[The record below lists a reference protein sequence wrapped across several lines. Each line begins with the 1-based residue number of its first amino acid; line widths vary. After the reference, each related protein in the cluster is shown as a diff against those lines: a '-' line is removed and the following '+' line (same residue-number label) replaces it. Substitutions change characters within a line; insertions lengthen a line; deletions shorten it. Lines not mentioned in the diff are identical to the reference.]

1 MSASTPPSRPDHV
14 LVFAVHPDDETLGAG
29 GLIQKALKS
38 GSEVRV
44 ILVTNGD
51 NNPWPQRFVERH
63 WKITAEDKQRW
74 GKRRR
79 EEALAAL
86 ALLGVQADQVFFLGL
101 PDQGLTSLLN
111 LGSDSI
117 EERIVA
123 EIAEWQP
130 SCIVVPALQ
139 DKHPDHNAFGLMV
152 ELALDRLS
160 PEQTRPQILY
170 YLIHG
175 KSLYAPACSIELSDD
190 ELERKREATVCHA
203 TQMALCRNR
212 FMRYAAR
219 RENYLGAPMLDSY
232 QLQHPV
238 RLVSAMP
245 PLLTLHVH
253 LSAWVRRMGK
263 PTLTIMTG
271 PAAYRI
277 DLGSRGTAEI
287 HDSTTDA
294 VIGQAYIV
302 DIDETLEL
310 SMPISLFE
318 EVERFYFKM
327 ERRWAF
333 FDPAGWRGANLVN
346 PKVQA
351 GVIGLMPCYDVEDFC
366 EQVMLGTLR
375 HVDHL
380 IVIDD
385 GSTDNTAQIVRR
397 MAVQLPGNISL
408 IRFDRNQGKGVGLMA
423 GFIHALNHFDFETLV
438 TLDADG
444 QHPPARIPELVESIR
459 QGAEM
464 VIGERLLAEMPG
476 RSRVGNTLATH
487 AIRWL
492 YPHAPSDTQSGMRAF
507 SRELVEEIAR
517 RISGSRYETEFQIL
531 LLALSKGKRIATV
544 SIPTIYIDNN
554 RSSKFRP
561 VIDTLRIA
569 RAMIHWH

>member
-1 MSASTPPSRPDHV
+1 LM
-14 LVFAVHPDDETLGAG
+14 
-29 GLIQKALKS
+29 
-38 GSEVRV
+38 
-44 ILVTNGD
+44 
-51 NNPWPQRFVERH
+51 
-63 WKITAEDKQRW
+63 
-74 GKRRR
+74 
-79 EEALAAL
+79 
-86 ALLGVQADQVFFLGL
+86 
-101 PDQGLTSLLN
+101 
-111 LGSDSI
+111 
-117 EERIVA
+117 
-123 EIAEWQP
+123 
-130 SCIVVPALQ
+130 LQ
-139 DKHPDHNAFGLMV
+139 
-152 ELALDRLS
+152 LALDRLS

-175 KSLYAPACSIELSDD
+175 KPLYAPTCSIELSDI
-190 ELERKREATVCHA
+190 ELERKREATLCHA
-203 TQMALCRNR
+203 TQMALCRSR

-219 RENYLGAPMLDSY
+219 RENYLGTPLLDAY

-238 RLVSAMP
+238 RLVSATP

-253 LSAWVRRMGK
+253 LSAWVRRIGK
-263 PTLTIMTG
+263 PMLTIMTG

-277 DLGSRGTAEI
+277 DLGTRGTAEI
-287 HDSTTDA
+287 TDSSTDT

-302 DIDETLEL
+302 EIDETLEL
-310 SMPISLFE
+310 SMPISVFE
-318 EVERFYFKM
+318 GIEHFYFKV

-333 FDPAGWRGANLVN
+333 FDPAGWRGAHREAR
-346 PKVQA
+346 KVQA
-351 GVIGLMPCYDVEDFC
+351 NVIGLMPCYDVEDFC
-366 EQVMLGTLR
+366 EQVILNTIK

-385 GSTDNTAQIVRR
+385 GSIDNTAQITRR
-397 MAVQLPGNISL
+397 LAVQLPGQISL

-423 GFIHALNHFDFETLV
+423 GFIHALNHFDFETLI

-464 VIGERLLAEMPG
+464 VIGERHLSEMPG
-476 RSRVGNTLATH
+476 RSRAGNTLATH

-507 SRELVEEIAR
+507 SHALVEEIAR